1 MNREELEHVIEAAC
15 ANLDE
20 GQVIVFGS
28 QSILGTYDE
37 TELPEY
43 ATLSR
48 EVDVFPRSGI
58 DAPASPAVVEKILI
72 LNGRLGECSPFHES
86 FGVYV
91 EGIHKGCSGTA
102 EAMGQP
108 LVAVEVQDGSEY
120 GRAGFCLDPVD
131 LCASKAIA
139 GREKDRVFVA
149 ALVEDGIVTATQILG
164 GIDSYGIE
172 WPDTYPVPRPQ
183 PWGDERGCSDQ
194 RGLRHCRAGPDGSR
208 CSR

>member
-1 MNREELEHVIEAAC
+1 MNRGELEQVIRAAC

-28 QSILGTYDE
+28 QSILGSYDE

-58 DAPASPAVVEKILI
+58 DAPASPAVVEKILM
-72 LNGRLGECSPFHES
+72 LNGRLGEGSPFHEA

-91 EGIHKGCSGTA
+91 EGIHKDVVVLPR
-102 EAMGQP
+102 QWDNR
-108 LVAVEVQDGSEY
+108 LVAVKVEDGSEY
-120 GRAGFCLDPVD
+120 GRTGFCLDPVD

-164 GIDSYGIE
+164 RIDNCGIE
-172 WPDTYPVPRPQ
+172 WPDAYDADRDVALGRARS
-183 PWGDERGCSDQ
+183 WLAGLEEFGDGRG
-194 RGLRHCRAGPDGSR
+194 
-208 CSR
+208 